1 MRPFTTNASNKS
13 RALVEK
19 IVNKIEGL
27 TKPRKYFMISIII
40 LYLSMRSRYTFKG
53 MERYGAKCEKTYR
66 LQFEQRFD
74 FLSFNVSLRVIL
86 VVVYIC
92 RVKKQIRWLL
102 WCSPLK
108 ISTPLSLW
116 STIRCQ
122 WHRAFTQYSDFQ
134 L

>member
-74 FLSFNVSLRVIL
+74 FLSFNVSLSKEHLSSHCVLIFDPCF
-86 VVVYIC
+86 IP
-92 RVKKQIRWLL
+92 KSGKH
-102 WCSPLK
+102 
-108 ISTPLSLW
+108 TPG
-116 STIRCQ
+116 
-122 WHRAFTQYSDFQ
+122 
-134 L
+134 